1 VVCGCEDWR
10 KPKRLM
16 FEMHGAFSL
25 VFSNISYSVPIEG
38 VGTSKKVIFK
48 SLGDDCFPFFIL
60 LLYLGLGIFIK

>member
-1 VVCGCEDWR
+1 
-10 KPKRLM
+10 M

-60 LLYLGLGIFIK
+60 LLYLGLGILIK